1 MTRENHRLIRLL
13 LEEHFRSTAN
23 SLWDIETDEV
33 HSIEDGVR
41 QMLSHEESLHDLGEQ
56 IAGVINKWRMQYEDL
71 FCFESI
77 NSYSVDSEENIF
89 EQ

>member
-1 MTRENHRLIRLL
+1 MTREKHRLMKLL

-33 HSIEDGVR
+33 YSIEDGVR
-41 QMLSHEESLHDLGEQ
+41 QMLSYEESLHDLGEQ
-56 IAGVINKWRMQYEDL
+56 ISGAIDEWKMQYEDF

-77 NSYSVDSEENIF
+77 NSYPVDSEEDVF
-89 EQ
+89 E